1 MSKKV
6 CVLNYGSGNVKSVHN
21 MLLHM
26 GVEAVISNDSI
37 DIRNATHLILP
48 GVSAFGTAMDKIRA
62 LIPMDV
68 VSHEVHQAKKPFLGI
83 CVGMQVLA
91 TKGYEFGEHEGLGW
105 IEGEVKKLQV
115 NDLPL
120 PHVGWNEVD
129 TNDKSSLF
137 NGFEQKPDFYFVHS
151 YVFHPKNL
159 DHKLGETDYG
169 QRFVSVIQKDN
180 IFGVQFHPEKSQK
193 MGQKLMTNFLSL

>member
-1 MSKKV
+1 MQV
-6 CVLNYGSGNVKSVHN
+6 CILNYGSGNVKSVHN

-26 GVEAVISNDSI
+26 GVEAVISNNSA

-48 GVSAFGTAMDKIRA
+48 GVSAFGTAMDKIKA
-62 LIPMDV
+62 MIPVDV

-91 TKGYEFGEHEGLGW
+91 TKGYEFGEHDGLGW

-120 PHVGWNEVD
+120 PHVGWNEVAAI
-129 TNDKSSLF
+129 DKSNLF
-137 NGFEQKPDFYFVHS
+137 NGFEEQPDFYFVHS

-159 DHKLGETDYG
+159 DYKLAETNYG

-193 MGQKLMTNFLSL
+193 MGQKLMTNFLSF